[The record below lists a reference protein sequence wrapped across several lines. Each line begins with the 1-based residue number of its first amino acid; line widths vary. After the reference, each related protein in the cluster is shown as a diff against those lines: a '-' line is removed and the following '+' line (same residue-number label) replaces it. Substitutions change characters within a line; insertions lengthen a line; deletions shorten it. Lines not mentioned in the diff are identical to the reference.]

1 MIFLR
6 DYGPTVVMN
15 QLLVTIST
23 VPTRYGGITRARN
36 GVVNEFLGGSI
47 IKAIE
52 ITFNRF

>member
-36 GVVNEFLGGSI
+36 GVVNEFLGGL
-47 IKAIE
+47 
-52 ITFNRF
+52 NYYNN